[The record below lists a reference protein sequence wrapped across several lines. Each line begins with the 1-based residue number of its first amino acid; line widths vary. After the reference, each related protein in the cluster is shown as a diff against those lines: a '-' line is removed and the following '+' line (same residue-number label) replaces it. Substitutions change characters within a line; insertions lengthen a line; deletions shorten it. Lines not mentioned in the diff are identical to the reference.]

1 MVNETNAQRNG
12 EFENMKM
19 TRGDEK
25 KERQDK
31 KEDAKGQSGRRV
43 LKDQSDRKRDRK
55 SISQNGFFCVY
66 TCISTI

>member
-1 MVNETNAQRNG
+1 MNETNAQRRNR

-19 TRGDEK
+19 TRGDEERERQGK
-25 KERQDK
+25 KEH
-31 KEDAKGQSGRRV
+31 AKGQSGRRV
-43 LKDQSDRKRDRK
+43 LKDQSKRKRDRN